1 MADASKLKKR
11 SRNSLGAPPGPDEV
25 ATSLNSPEIA
35 PAAETADVAPES
47 IPRNITV
54 PSMSA
59 PQGADEQSSPA
70 LKQSM
75 SYVRRDGRSARK
87 TNRIIAFATRVTPEF
102 DNEIRDIAE
111 HEGIK
116 LVEVL
121 ENALAAYKQMK
132 GD

>member
-11 SRNSLGAPPGPDEV
+11 ARNSLGSPPGPDEV

-35 PAAETADVAPES
+35 PAAKIADVDPES

-59 PQGADEQSSPA
+59 SQTADEQSSPA
-70 LKQSM
+70 PKQSM

-121 ENALAAYKQMK
+121 ENALAAYKQLK
-132 GD
+132 GY